1 MRYGT
6 GMNETPNA
14 DDPTLF
20 QRARAALR
28 HVKRRYLVAF
38 IVAGLLADVAIVG
51 GGLWW
56 IGVFDPADAAA
67 EARSALATCEK
78 DGSVG
83 TDDNVLEFC
92 FESIR
97 LATEDPEARRVAAHG
112 EIAKRAVTQVR
123 AVCGSVAGPDMLQRC
138 ADAPVVE
145 GALPAIAVRTRVDA
159 LMRLADYPRLGD
171 EGDRLIRYGDGFGY
185 VARGLSHHAAKSFDL
200 AARDYRE
207 AAKHFPD
214 DPVLLDNLA
223 RAEVSAPPQ

>member
-1 MRYGT
+1 
-6 GMNETPNA
+6 MNETPNDA
-14 DDPTLF
+14 DPTIY
-20 QRARAALR
+20 QRARSVLQR
-28 HVKRRYLVAF
+28 VKRRYIVAF

-56 IGVFDPADAAA
+56 IGVFDPTDAAA
-67 EARSALATCEK
+67 AARSALVACEA
-78 DGSVG
+78 GSVS
-83 TDDNVLEFC
+83 TDDNVLASC

-97 LATEDPEARRVAAHG
+97 LATEDPAARRIAAHG
-112 EIAKRAVTQVR
+112 EIAQRAVTQVH
-123 AVCGSVAGPDMLQRC
+123 AVCRSVASLDLLQRC

-145 GALPAIAVRTRVDA
+145 GALPAMAVRTRVDA
-159 LMRLADYPRLGD
+159 LMRLEDYPRLRD
-171 EGDRLIRYGDGFGY
+171 EGTRLIRYGDGFGY
-185 VARGLSHHAAKSFDL
+185 VARGLAHHAAKSFEL